1 MSNPIFVKDFLP
13 IDPDTAFV
21 AFFGHLAGY
30 DAGYYGY
37 AWADAIAADMAT
49 VFEKAPD
56 GFLDKTVG
64 MKLRK
69 EIYAPG
75 GSRDIDVSIHN
86 FLGRDRLHPALP
98 ENPGHRHTRQG
109 RRRTFQRKQS
119 RRGQTSYQALD
130 RVRRNCRSLI
140 HRRLRQPQSQLI
152 SSLRTVD

>member
-1 MSNPIFVKDFLP
+1 MSNPIFPKDFLP
-13 IDPDTAFV
+13 IDNDTAFV

-56 GFLDKTVG
+56 GFLDKNAG

-75 GSRDIDVSIHN
+75 GSREIDVSIQN
-86 FLGRDRLHPALP
+86 FLGRDR
-98 ENPGHRHTRQG
+98 
-109 RRRTFQRKQS
+109 S
-119 RRGQTSYQALD
+119 
-130 RVRRNCRSLI
+130 I
-140 HRRLRQPQSQLI
+140 QPYLKTLGIETPVKTQSQPPAE
-152 SSLRTVD
+152 SEPAAAPPEPPKP

>member
-1 MSNPIFVKDFLP
+1 MSNPIFPKDFLP

-49 VFEKAPD
+49 VFENAPN
-56 GFLDKTVG
+56 GFLDKTAG

-75 GSRDIDVSIHN
+75 GSREIDVSIHK
-86 FLGRDRLHPALP
+86 FLGRDRSIQPYLKTLGIETPAKPKEAPSKKGSADDAPSKLI
-98 ENPGHRHTRQG
+98 
-109 RRRTFQRKQS
+109 RRSHADRADGGGP
-119 RRGQTSYQALD
+119 RRCD
-130 RVRRNCRSLI
+130 RMSNEK
-140 HRRLRQPQSQLI
+140 
-152 SSLRTVD
+152 